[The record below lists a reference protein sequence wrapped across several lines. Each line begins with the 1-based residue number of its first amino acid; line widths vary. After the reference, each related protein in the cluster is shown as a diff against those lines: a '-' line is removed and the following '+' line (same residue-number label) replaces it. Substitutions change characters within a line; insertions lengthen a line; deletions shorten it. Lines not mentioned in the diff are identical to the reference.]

1 MGTREHDEDQPGCGR
16 CNSQAVSEPEMCGC
30 IEDGF
35 EEALRRWETACP
47 CCFSSAHPEGVEAAV
62 AAARG

>member
-1 MGTREHDEDQPGCGR
+1 MSNREHNEDDPGCAR
-16 CNSQAVSEPEMCGC
+16 CNTASTEEPEVCGC

-47 CCFSSAHPEGVEAAV
+47 CCFSSSHPEGLEAAV